1 MAPGPIALLR
11 DCFIYLPMGS
21 GKKWASFAAQT
32 LQRDI
37 AGVVVCSRQV
47 LFLPMLA
54 CGLIMVSG
62 TGFMSAFSH
71 DIIEAYAFVHKHSID
86 EARAIIQTKY
96 QRALYGLIMLALALL
111 MRRLVLLVLIAMT
124 ALLFASQLND
134 YFITAQVEF
143 SREGFVR
150 LRQAYLMQLVGLS
163 VLVRTMFLATLVWAL
178 AVMVRHHLAY
188 HSKNTA

>member
-11 DCFIYLPMGS
+11 DCFIYSPMGN

-71 DIIEAYAFVHKHSID
+71 DIIEAYAFVHKNSID
-86 EARAIIQTKY
+86 EARAIIQAKY

-143 SREGFVR
+143 SSEGFVR
-150 LRQAYLMQLVGLS
+150 LRQAYLMQLIGLS

>member
-11 DCFIYLPMGS
+11 DCFIYSPMGN

-86 EARAIIQTKY
+86 EAKAIIQAKY

-134 YFITAQVEF
+134 YFIAAQVEF

>member
-11 DCFIYLPMGS
+11 DCFIYSHMGN
-21 GKKWASFAAQT
+21 GKKWVGFAARA
-32 LQRDI
+32 LQRDF

-86 EARAIIQTKY
+86 EAKAIIQAKY
-96 QRALYGLIMLALALL
+96 QRALYGLLMLALALL
-111 MRRLVLLVLIAMT
+111 TGRLVLLVLIVIT
-124 ALLFASQLND
+124 TLVLTSQLND

-143 SREGFVR
+143 SNQGFVR

-163 VLVRTMFLATLVWAL
+163 VLVRIMFLATLVWAL
-178 AVMVRHHLAY
+178 VVMVRHHWAY
-188 HSKNTA
+188 HCKNPA